1 MPLSSHIK
9 IKGKIAEIIDSNFQK
24 RVSIVCDGS
33 QVMVSLEN
41 INDVSLGDS
50 ITISGKL
57 IIDSISVD
65 GIEIKNNIE

>member
-1 MPLSSHIK
+1 MPFSSYIK
-9 IKGKIAEIIDSNFQK
+9 IKGKIAKIIDSNFQK
-24 RVSIVCDGS
+24 KASIVCDGS